1 MDVKNCK
8 DCGRLFNY
16 IGGIRLCAA
25 CKKKLDDKFV
35 EVKEYIRNNKGATM
49 PMVAEACEVSQKQI
63 TQWVREE
70 RLEFSEES
78 TVTLQCEQC
87 GGPIRTGRFCN
98 MCKSEITRNL
108 QSAYA
113 PTQAAQKISR
123 DGAKMRYLDQE

>member
-25 CKKKLDDKFV
+25 CKKKLDEKFV
-35 EVKEYIRNNKGATM
+35 EVKEYIRENKGATI
-49 PMVAEACEVSQKQI
+49 PMVAEACDVSQKQI

-78 TVTLQCEQC
+78 SVTLQCENC
-87 GGPIRTGRFCN
+87 GTAIRTGRFCN
-98 MCKSEITRNL
+98 MCRTEMTRNL

-113 PTQAAQKISR
+113 PVQQQRTSK
-123 DGAKMRYLDQE
+123 DGAKMRYLDQ